1 MSRLCAPAC
10 ATLAALTLTACG
22 QATSL
27 PAPTNAPDISPNSLA
42 AFAHATST
50 AGSARIAMTMKV
62 PSDSGTIL
70 MKANGKFTTG
80 SPVSGEMSLAL
91 SGNNSKQ
98 IRMQEK
104 ILWPVIYMRSRV
116 FQQAIPGSKPWLK
129 IDVEKLPGGNAL
141 NALAGASN
149 NNTDQALAYLR
160 GASSDVQNLGTSK
173 VRGVTTTH
181 YRAQINFAKV
191 LKNMTPK
198 VRTASRSA
206 IHQLSIATGKVTMP
220 MDFWIDAQ
228 GRLRAEQYSIDSA
241 AYSGV
246 LSTRIELYDFGVAV
260 HITPPPASQTSELP
274 TS

>member
-1 MSRLCAPAC
+1 MLRSCPAFVLQP
-10 ATLAALTLTACG
+10 ARTLLALTLTACG

-70 MKANGKFTTG
+70 MKANGKFTTN

-116 FQQAIPGSKPWLK
+116 FRQAIPGSKPWLK
-129 IDVEKLPGGNAL
+129 IDVKKLPGGNAL
-141 NALAGASN
+141 DALAGASN

-198 VRTASRSA
+198 
-206 IHQLSIATGKVTMP
+206 
-220 MDFWIDAQ
+220 DARCQ
-228 GRLRAEQYSIDSA
+228 PLRD
-241 AYSGV
+241 
-246 LSTRIELYDFGVAV
+246 
-260 HITPPPASQTSELP
+260 PPAVDRDRQGDDADGLLDRCSRAP
-274 TS
+274 AG